1 MKFFFKFSIVILTFV
16 ISFSP
21 YSWSKSPES
30 IIDEVEKL
38 YQGNSSRVKITMKIV
53 TEDYERSLSLQGITV
68 GDDLANFRILSPKKD
83 RGVATL
89 MRFKEMWNFLPKI
102 DRVIKVPPSMMM
114 SSWMGSDFTNDD
126 LVKQTHLS
134 EEYDLTLSEKEDSYI
149 ITLIPRVST
158 VTVWGKIQ
166 YHILKEPLI
175 PTKQIFYDEKGVAIR
190 QLDFMDPKIFDGI
203 LLPSKL
209 VMVPLNKEGHKTI
222 IIYDSISFDPDD
234 ISEDMFTLRYLKRR
248 F

>member
-1 MKFFFKFSIVILTFV
+1 MKFFFKFSIVILAFV

-166 YHILKEPLI
+166 YHILKEHLI
-175 PTKQIFYDEKGVAIR
+175 PTKQIFYESR
-190 QLDFMDPKIFDGI
+190 HLSLDSSKAFKFLKWRTI
-203 LLPSKL
+203 LNAKQALKL
-209 VMVPLNKEGHKTI
+209 TFEWHKF
-222 IIYDSISFDPDD
+222 YNNRS
-234 ISEDMFTLRYLKRR
+234 LRYQIVN
-248 F
+248 FTTN